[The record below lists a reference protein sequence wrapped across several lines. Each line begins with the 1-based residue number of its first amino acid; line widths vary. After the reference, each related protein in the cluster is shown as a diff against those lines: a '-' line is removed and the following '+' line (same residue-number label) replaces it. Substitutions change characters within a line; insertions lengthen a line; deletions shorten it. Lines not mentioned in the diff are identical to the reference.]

1 MRMGKEPEKI
11 SGSIMDALSKMGIA
25 ERLRRQQAVTRW
37 KEAVGEIIG
46 AQTEAL
52 KIDGDTLVV
61 KVYQAAWRQQL
72 IFLKDELLAKL
83 ENEIGKELIKDI
95 RFV

>member
-1 MRMGKEPEKI
+1 MAKEPEKI
-11 SGSIMDALSKMGIA
+11 GGSILDALSKMGIA
-25 ERLRRQQAVTRW
+25 ERLRKQQAVTRW
-37 KEAVGEIIG
+37 KEIVGETIT

-83 ENEIGKELIKDI
+83 GVEIGKDLIKDI